1 MTGIQLID
9 YDIAVDVQRD
19 ASGLITSGLVLGDI
33 LHQNQAL
40 ILVLHKGD
48 LKSDVS
54 VGVGIDRMLLDN
66 ERLAELEKEVAV
78 SFWEKVDDTHT
89 AVRFATS
96 WATRMEDVQALVKLL

>member
-1 MTGIQLID
+1 MTGIQLKD
-9 YDIAVDVQRD
+9 YDIDVNVRRD

-66 ERLAELEKEVAV
+66 ERLTWTREIREQLEMDGQ
-78 SFWEKVDDTHT
+78 KV
-89 AVRFATS
+89 
-96 WATRMEDVQALVKLL
+96 EDVSITDRQIIIKAQY

>member
-19 ASGLITSGLVLGDI
+19 ASGLISSGLVLGDI

-40 ILVLHKGD
+40 IIVLHKGD

-66 ERLAELEKEVAV
+66 ERLTWTREIREQLEMDGQ
-78 SFWEKVDDTHT
+78 KV
-89 AVRFATS
+89 
-96 WATRMEDVQALVKLL
+96 EDVRITGKQIIIKAAY

>member
-66 ERLAELEKEVAV
+66 ERLTWTREIREQLEMDGQ
-78 SFWEKVDDTHT
+78 KVESVIVTDKTIKID
-89 AVRFATS
+89 ASYV
-96 WATRMEDVQALVKLL
+96 

>member
-1 MTGIQLID
+1 MTGIQLND
-9 YDIAVDVQRD
+9 YDIDVDVRRD
-19 ASGLITSGLVLGDI
+19 AFGLIASGLVLGDI

-66 ERLAELEKEVAV
+66 ERLTWTREIREQLEMDGQ
-78 SFWEKVDDTHT
+78 KVESVVVNSKTIKIK
-89 AVRFATS
+89 ASYV
-96 WATRMEDVQALVKLL
+96 

>member
-66 ERLAELEKEVAV
+66 ERLTWTREIREQLEMDGQ
-78 SFWEKVDDTHT
+78 KV
-89 AVRFATS
+89 
-96 WATRMEDVQALVKLL
+96 EDVRITDKQIIIKAAY

>member
-9 YDIAVDVQRD
+9 YDVTVDVKRD
-19 ASGLITSGLVLGDI
+19 AAGLIVSGLVVGDI

-40 ILVLHKGD
+40 ILVMHKGD

-66 ERLAELEKEVAV
+66 ERLSWTREIREQLEMDGQ
-78 SFWEKVDDTHT
+78 KV
-89 AVRFATS
+89 
-96 WATRMEDVQALVKLL
+96 EDVRITDKQIIIKAAY

>member
-1 MTGIQLID
+1 MKGIQLID

-66 ERLAELEKEVAV
+66 ERLTWTREIREQLEMDGQ
-78 SFWEKVDDTHT
+78 KV
-89 AVRFATS
+89 
-96 WATRMEDVQALVKLL
+96 EDVRITGKQIIIKAAY

>member
-19 ASGLITSGLVLGDI
+19 ASGLISSGLVLGAI

-66 ERLAELEKEVAV
+66 ERLTWTREIREQLEMDGQ
-78 SFWEKVDDTHT
+78 KV
-89 AVRFATS
+89 
-96 WATRMEDVQALVKLL
+96 EDVRITGKQIIIKAAY

>member
-19 ASGLITSGLVLGDI
+19 ASGLITSGLVLWDI

-66 ERLAELEKEVAV
+66 ERLTWTREIREQLEMDGQ
-78 SFWEKVDDTHT
+78 KV
-89 AVRFATS
+89 
-96 WATRMEDVQALVKLL
+96 EDVRITGKQIIIKAAY